1 MLQYNRNL
9 SRVMEQE
16 TISKNWANSKSQM
29 SRGNFLRKV
38 FFALFFASIVFSGCG
53 GSSGKPSVSCEK
65 QTDQII
71 GVWKLISTDT
81 GPRGGEGIK
90 IITKGHFLWTHAIN
104 NTIVSSAGGTYTFDG
119 ETYTENIEFGTQGMS
134 NFLGKKGV
142 IKVRFEGNKLYY
154 TGLLAESVPFNEVWE
169 RME

>member
-1 MLQYNRNL
+1 
-9 SRVMEQE
+9 MEKRDHFKNGAS
-16 TISKNWANSKSQM
+16 SKNLM
-29 SRGNFLRKV
+29 SRGNIIKKA
-38 FFALFFASIVFSGCG
+38 FFALFFASILLNGCG
-53 GSSGKPSVSCEK
+53 GGNNGKNSEK
-65 QTDQII
+65 NIDQII

-134 NFLGKKGV
+134 NFFGTKGV
-142 IKVRFEGNKLYY
+142 IKVRFEGNKIYY
-154 TGLLAESVPFNEVWE
+154 TGLLAENIPYNEVWE